1 MDKKTSV
8 AYLPEYKVSIPAE
21 ENETAD
27 MLNYKYNVTLGGKKR
42 SNFIGMQEYQEP
54 TLEDVKSVVFNA
66 EPKQKEESSET
77 EYKKKTLDELGME
90 KLAKQPIQYKEKG
103 DTDYVAP
110 FFKSAVGG
118 TIDFFGN
125 IISGAYL
132 TGQDIGAGFAG
143 LDVGEKINIDPEI
156 AESARRLKQSQA
168 NVRKVLGLE
177 IDEDD
182 SQLASDIGGLVS
194 SLFNSFAVAGLTKST
209 YAVASL
215 FGLSSGGETYLN
227 LREQG
232 IGVLEALRTSSSV
245 GFTEGALEKFGLDRL
260 FESYVFKLGKNIG
273 LKTVGKQT
281 LVDVIQES
289 SQSLSRNFLMAPYEE
304 GYQFNRWIKEALYEG
319 MLGGLISPVSG
330 GAVYLTTKQLREKHS
345 KVFQDK
351 MGLSKEQADQLAV
364 QAVLAPEDAK
374 ANILE
379 IMNNEVLAN
388 EENQTLVED
397 AEQTVQQGKDLLDK
411 LLEQKALGLSDESQA
426 IVDENAQKIK
436 ERAIAEGLSAEE
448 AEDAAKLSG
457 SLLKNAI
464 SLGVESGM
472 TEEQIAEEFNF
483 DITNAEDTIEKVA
496 YVDENGRYVGE
507 EEISIEDERKA
518 IQEAYREEEVASL
531 MASGM
536 SEDEARFRVE
546 TGREPTDFDR
556 AIGFNY
562 IPYQTQE
569 FTEEETQAMGI
580 MNNPDREQIVANM
593 SEEEKKN
600 FNALEQSVK
609 NKELYNQS
617 VDLQKEMNDIDRA
630 EFDAGVPMW
639 DKDTI
644 NINGVERAVT
654 NSSGKKIAHSEKS
667 LRMFYEWFGD
677 SKVVDAEGRPLIV
690 YHGTRQPNI
699 REFKAKYDDKL
710 IFFAYEKEFADNWAT
725 HAPLTP
731 EQEEEYH
738 NLYRDED
745 YENFRKDLNRKIKEK
760 YGEDWD
766 KSGDSELID
775 KILKEYSEAKKE
787 FINNK
792 LGIKETTMPVYLKA
806 ESTFIPSEHWELVI
820 DEIEKY
826 YDKDFRDENA
836 DDQTKSYMN
845 QIKNGKWI
853 FFEHKNVMD
862 KIRKLGFDS
871 IQLEEISGGGITTIA
886 VFEGNNQIK
895 STSNTGT
902 FSKSNDDIRYQFG
915 GPSAVTAALD
925 KLEQAKKA
933 EEYGYSAEEIWKLT
947 GWMRGADKKW
957 RFEISDKDATIDKRT
972 FNILKDTDKE
982 YNFVIGDLLK
992 HEKLY
997 EAYPEFEYINIVVD
1011 PSLKGTGTKASL
1023 RSVSYGD
1030 DNPANLWHKIAISP
1044 DAFSLPESEVKS
1056 ILLHEVQ
1063 HAIQRR
1069 ESFASGGNPRFFI
1082 ENKEA
1087 FKQAFKDMASKKYK
1101 KALYDELYSKVDE
1114 TLGDEILKADEES
1127 LKASKQWMKFVLD
1140 NNGDETS
1147 SEALKL
1153 EEEYDNAREN
1163 LVRALE
1169 KANLTKD
1176 DFAEIKKKARDTA
1189 GMDAFQRV
1197 RDVEH
1202 YDEYDLYKRLYG
1214 EIEARNT
1221 QTRMD
1226 MSEEERLDALPEST
1240 QDYSNNEAIVVFD
1253 DGTVASFETENKE
1266 DNAGVD
1272 LTKFYQD
1279 LDKVIEAAKS
1289 SKGKGTTDNIEA
1301 KFAISQRIINI
1312 LKRHNIDVNGYT
1324 SDVSASFVNHAINQ
1338 HGNDTKEEK
1347 QGQIA
1352 VDYDDFAKIPSVI
1365 NAPDYIVIEEYEDNS
1380 KALVF
1385 VKNMKDNTPFIVEI
1399 PSRKNRRILAK
1410 TMYKKRRAIHASEL
1424 HSLNLT
1430 SKNVPVNKVIIDV
1443 NSKNVNSPRYQTE
1456 AEEKNLVVYH
1466 KISKDSLNKAI
1477 DLGGMP
1483 VPSLAIVKKDTDFV
1497 GFGGIT
1503 LVGNKDMVN
1512 PQNAKNK
1519 VYNRDVW
1526 SITFPEDEYKKVT
1539 QKAKD
1544 TFTKKFGKF
1553 FDETDSKNSL
1563 SSLLYTAERAYP
1575 GSAINE
1581 FQASNGAKL
1590 AYIRTVLNKEVDI
1603 PMVDESS
1610 KILNNT
1616 LSVEA
1621 DDKFIKEISQIDLN
1635 FSFNEDKDK
1644 IAASIKGLLDR
1655 SDFSKAGKHADK
1667 LKEVVFSEFFDENGN
1682 LYFAPA
1688 DRAVKAVHRYL
1699 KEKGVLKVDTYALRE
1714 RLDNEIKND
1723 EAYWSWARKQV
1734 QDFLIGEPFVKVGGK
1749 LLPRTLENIT
1759 KAMTSNVIVNGQKS
1773 LVYGAGKVIAAGAKE
1788 LKSIEEIKAEGK
1800 KLKSFEQSEE
1810 DVKQVYDDMTIF
1822 TNSFAVSDDFTS
1834 AMDQKEAAYMA
1845 LGRTAE
1851 KKNPKPSDLINSL
1864 DYELGSKGEY
1874 SQEQIDAGMNI
1885 VNSIK
1890 NLSRYYFEAKPQ
1902 RAVGLQEFS
1911 AAIIPTDSSYDE
1923 IAQKVQD
1930 NGLKVIRS
1938 DNQVEAVNELNKERE
1953 VFFQIQEY
1961 DDLKSTKSVSDIK
1974 KLLKGLSPDEEVR
1987 LMYDKNKRYWFAI
2000 DAQNYIHQDMI
2011 TKAFEQGLYPEFRRS
2026 YEAQQYFDENYMAED
2041 EYLIRFKAHNFID
2054 ENDLQKLLDE
2064 NIPYD
2069 EYKYGYAVKNN
2080 DGSGYV
2086 LFARSLYDLA
2096 DTPLKSIG
2104 RDAEIW
2110 ERNPYNMTEFSKV
2123 SGQELERNGIRY
2135 MAESGGR
2142 KPIKPYKRNPLKV
2155 LGQYEPTKKMITLFK
2170 GRNPTTLI
2178 HEMGHHYL
2186 PIQLRLL
2193 EKAGKW
2199 DKLKPLYKELGISSV
2214 EQMGRDAE
2222 EKLIDMFTSYIFY
2235 NEAPNVETQSIFE
2248 RAKQWMISAY
2258 NTVKNFV
2265 KPSEEVTKFF
2275 DELIAGEENAPD
2287 ISHLVGKEAELS
2299 KILQGARHGQEL
2311 TINGLS
2317 MKDIAILR
2325 QALHARVPR
2334 RGRSLADVI
2343 RKAGG
2348 IDSRSEIAK
2357 ALGYDSR
2364 KGGEMGF
2371 WNYRGTIDNEQAL
2384 IELLVAEGF
2393 LFDVEQDSAE
2403 GVQAVW
2409 NKVEQLINNRD
2420 TTFSEAEQMQN
2431 EKREQAYKVQE
2442 MVNNIL
2448 VKHYNKDIKTLE
2460 EDMKAVTKKL
2470 ADIGAVAVDKATLE
2484 YLQNSLEKMSKD
2496 YRKLLSEKKEKQYK
2510 YQEELTK
2517 FIKSSPLN
2525 NKDKLKLIDKIRMV
2539 KDERTFEKYLGEV
2552 KSQIEKYVEAES
2564 KRVLDELIQKEIKSS
2579 KPRKVMA
2586 QLYDYANNKLFADLR
2601 EWNKLNQT
2609 EAEIKADQLDEAI
2622 AKGNGELSRTDK
2634 LRRMFLEYKTFGKD
2648 CSVEFMQALHDE
2660 IKAAKQA
2667 GIDAKDD
2674 LDFKRAFE
2682 REQDRE
2688 DILEKIKES
2697 NFDKNSFIGK
2707 VVNAYRN
2714 GISNLYSMLNSLVG
2728 KEIAEKF
2735 QFETIVENKQV
2746 KEWKHLKEVN
2756 QKAQKIYGVKS
2767 YGELLNLMADKGKK
2781 MFTIY
2786 KKKDTESFEGSL
2798 SDDFYH
2804 ELSVL
2809 DLIDI
2814 YNSMKNIKTSDDYA
2828 KAYGIEQ
2835 INALLANL
2843 TEQDKA
2849 FADMLMEDVNS
2860 RYKAINKVYINLY
2873 GMDLKRVDNYWMSS
2887 TEHSTP
2893 IDVLNDMR
2901 MQSTTP
2907 GFFKERTSGSVIPL
2921 PKNAWLKY
2929 QNHIAQGYY
2938 MTEVAE
2944 KFKEMAEVFK
2954 SKRIENMITNKFGE
2968 KVYKTLID
2976 QIEAIGLNASPAS
2989 VDDMSKWYN
2998 KLVSNWVGA
3007 KIALNP
3013 VVFVGQLTSFTNY
3026 AVDVPTKAYLKNFM
3040 YALRHP
3046 KEVFDFMMKHNKD
3059 FLMHRYESGFN
3070 EAMSRF
3076 ITQAES
3082 LNSMKFGLSPKSK
3095 FSWANILSSLVRMG
3109 DMGSLI
3115 FGGYGQFKTM
3125 LDNGMSVEEAKKK
3138 FEFATLRSQ
3147 QSGNAA
3153 SIAKIQR
3160 VPNGLSMLFLPFKN
3174 TAMQYGR
3181 KIVDTVVSYQ
3191 NGDIT
3196 KAQATKTLT
3205 NYLFIQPALWVF
3217 IRNIAK
3223 DILGLEDEDDEY
3235 TDGILE
3241 QILVNPIEMIPFA
3254 GESFKA
3260 AYSIIAD
3267 EKLYGV
3273 YSMPLFD
3280 DIEKSWKKLA
3290 KEEKDIF
3297 DWVDIISPVVEGLT
3311 ATPIQT
3317 PKRYAQKWFGEE

>member
-54 TLEDVKSVVFNA
+54 TLEEVKSVVFNT
-66 EPKQKEESSET
+66 EPKQKEESPET
-77 EYKKKTLDELGME
+77 EYKKKTLDELGIE
-90 KLAKQPIQYKEKG
+90 KLAKQPIQYKEEG

-132 TGQDIGAGFAG
+132 AGQDLGAGFAG

-194 SLFNSFAVAGLTKST
+194 SLFNSFAVAALTKST

-232 IGVLEALRTSSSV
+232 IGALEALRTSSSV

-304 GYQFNRWIKEALYEG
+304 GYQFNRWMKEALYEG

-364 QAVLAPEDAK
+364 QTVLAPEDAK

-411 LLEQKALGLSDESQA
+411 LLSQKALGLSDESQA

-436 ERAIAEGLSAEE
+436 ERAIAEGLSEEE
-448 AEDAAKLSG
+448 AEDAAKLG
-457 SLLKNAI
+457 SNLLKNTLSLATE
-464 SLGVESGM
+464 LGV
-472 TEEQIAEEFNF
+472 TEEQLAEDFNF
-483 DITNAEDTIEKVA
+483 DITNAEDTLEKVA
-496 YVDENGRYVGE
+496 YVDENGGYVGE
-507 EEISIEDERKA
+507 EEISIEDERNA

-562 IPYQTQE
+562 IPYQTGNSIDYNNISQSNE
-569 FTEEETQAMGI
+569 YKEIKSKANEVANSLGLEVKTVSINREGGISAYISTPYGDIRISDHPTSHFYGVLNVNALTPVEGIIEEYNAVSERLQNEEERRKTFNSVVESIKQQYTLQEIKQIAGNSVLSTI
-580 MNNPDREQIVANM
+580 ILKPHSGYLNN
-593 SEEEKKN
+593 
-600 FNALEQSVK
+600 
-609 NKELYNQS
+609 
-617 VDLQKEMNDIDRA
+617 
-630 EFDAGVPMW
+630 EFH
-639 DKDTI
+639 
-644 NINGVERAVT
+644 
-654 NSSGKKIAHSEKS
+654 GK
-667 LRMFYEWFGD
+667 
-677 SKVVDAEGRPLIV
+677 DAE
-690 YHGTRQPNI
+690 
-699 REFKAKYDDKL
+699 
-710 IFFAYEKEFADNWAT
+710 
-725 HAPLTP
+725 
-731 EQEEEYH
+731 
-738 NLYRDED
+738 
-745 YENFRKDLNRKIKEK
+745 IKEK
-760 YGEDWD
+760 WKNNDLSILTPFNDSDEQSKGGE
-766 KSGDSELID
+766 
-775 KILKEYSEAKKE
+775 A
-787 FINNK
+787 
-792 LGIKETTMPVYLKA
+792 
-806 ESTFIPSEHWELVI
+806 
-820 DEIEKY
+820 
-826 YDKDFRDENA
+826 
-836 DDQTKSYMN
+836 
-845 QIKNGKWI
+845 
-853 FFEHKNVMD
+853 
-862 KIRKLGFDS
+862 
-871 IQLEEISGGGITTIA
+871 
-886 VFEGNNQIK
+886 
-895 STSNTGT
+895 
-902 FSKSNDDIRYQFG
+902 RYQFG
-915 GPSAVTAALD
+915 GPSARTAALD
-925 KLEQAKKA
+925 KLDIAKKA
-933 EEYGYSAEEIWKLT
+933 LENGYPKEEIRQLT
-947 GWMRGADKKW
+947 GWFQGADGKW
-957 RFEISDKDATIDKRT
+957 RFEISDKDATVNANI
-972 FNILKDTDKE
+972 FNNRSYVLEDVLAHD
-982 YNFVIGDLLK
+982 
-992 HEKLY
+992 KLY
-997 EAYPEFEYINIVVD
+997 EAYPELARVETSVDEDLKDTPTMAALVYSYEDRYNNPTSLPFKLKIN
-1011 PSLKGTGTKASL
+1011 
-1023 RSVSYGD
+1023 
-1030 DNPANLWHKIAISP
+1030 P
-1044 DAFSLPESEVKS
+1044 DALSKSSDELKS

-1063 HAIQRR
+1063 HMIQRL
-1069 ESFASGGNPRFFI
+1069 EGFATGGSPKFFR

-1127 LKASKQWMKFVLD
+1127 LKASKQWMKFVFD

-1169 KANLTKD
+1169 KAGLTKD
-1176 DFAEIKKKARDTA
+1176 DYAEIKKKARDTA

-1221 QTRMD
+1221 QTRMN
-1226 MSEEERLDALPEST
+1226 MSEEERLATSPEST
-1240 QDYSNNEAIVVFD
+1240 QDYSSDEAIVVFD
-1253 DGTVASFETENKE
+1253 DGTVVAYEPEKVETVKITGKEVGEYTGDRKAYFKAFAKYYKKHLAGKTVTSPVLGKVKFFASSINETEHHNQYTPENLKYIVAVPQIIKTSRDVTRE
-1266 DNAGVD
+1266 DIKHYKKDVIAAWRIRGDVD
-1272 LTKFYQD
+1272 INGDIRNVSVVVLEDKQHNRYYT
-1279 LDKVIEAAKS
+1279 LDARKKITSADTAVNGRAEEVKS
-1289 SKGKGTTDNIEA
+1289 DNIA
-1301 KFAISQRIINI
+1301 
-1312 LKRHNIDVNGYT
+1312 
-1324 SDVSASFVNHAINQ
+1324 
-1338 HGNDTKEEK
+1338 
-1347 QGQIA
+1347 
-1352 VDYDDFAKIPSVI
+1352 
-1365 NAPDYIVIEEYEDNS
+1365 YEDNI
-1380 KALVF
+1380 
-1385 VKNMKDNTPFIVEI
+1385 TP
-1399 PSRKNRRILAK
+1399 SGR
-1410 TMYKKRRAIHASEL
+1410 
-1424 HSLNLT
+1424 
-1430 SKNVPVNKVIIDV
+1430 D
-1443 NSKNVNSPRYQTE
+1443 VNSPRYQTE
-1456 AEEKNLVVYH
+1456 AEEKNLVAVH
-1466 KISKDSLNKAI
+1466 SISASSLDKAI
-1477 DLGGMP
+1477 DFGGFP
-1483 VPSLAIVKKDTDFV
+1483 VPSIAIVNKNQEFHFDDQP
-1497 GFGGIT
+1497 IT
-1503 LVGNKDMVN
+1503 LVGNKEMIDPSN
-1512 PQNAKNK
+1512 ELNE
-1519 VYNRDVW
+1519 VYNRDIW
-1526 SITFPEDEYKKVT
+1526 SKTFPSKTYKT
-1539 QKAKD
+1539 PSYAK
-1544 TFTKKFGKF
+1544 TKKFREKF
-1553 FDETDSKNSL
+1553 ADFFKRSVSENSL
-1563 SSLLYTAERAYP
+1563 GSFLYVAERGNP
-1575 GSAINE
+1575 LSAMNE
-1581 FQASNGAKL
+1581 FSRSSGAILYYLEKVKGEKVELPKRDMSSDYLSDMDEQLAS
-1590 AYIRTVLNKEVDI
+1590 E
-1603 PMVDESS
+1603 
-1610 KILNNT
+1610 
-1616 LSVEA
+1616 
-1621 DDKFIKEISQIDLN
+1621 
-1635 FSFNEDKDK
+1635 
-1644 IAASIKGLLDR
+1644 IKGLDSSEDRESISNAVKRMIDREVDRKIKKLDQSSKMHKKIAEVYKEKMLERYFDKNGNIYFGVADRFVNNANRFYQSKGKEVLDHYEVNRFLLDR
-1655 SDFSKAGKHADK
+1655 VKDDSDYQKWAVKFFEEELVGEPMVEIGNK
-1667 LKEVVFSEFFDENGN
+1667 LKPF
-1682 LYFAPA
+1682 
-1688 DRAVKAVHRYL
+1688 
-1699 KEKGVLKVDTYALRE
+1699 T
-1714 RLDNEIKND
+1714 LDNVV
-1723 EAYWSWARKQV
+1723 EAMISGATVATQESV
-1734 QDFLIGEPFVKVGGK
+1734 FFGSGK
-1749 LLPRTLENIT
+1749 I
-1759 KAMTSNVIVNGQKS
+1759 
-1773 LVYGAGKVIAAGAKE
+1773 IASGAKKLE
-1788 LKSIEEIKAEGK
+1788 TIRDIKEEGK
-1800 KLKSFEQSEE
+1800 KLVTKEQSRENMKE
-1810 DVKQVYDDMTIF
+1810 VNEQINTF
-1822 TNSFAVSDDFTS
+1822 TQNFMNTDDFS
-1834 AMDQKEAAYMA
+1834 DNMSRRDASGEALAQIVKNKNITKDSLRKA
-1845 LGRTAE
+1845 LNKHLAE
-1851 KKNPKPSDLINSL
+1851 KKNYPDDVLSYGVTLAN
-1864 DYELGSKGEY
+1864 
-1874 SQEQIDAGMNI
+1874 NI
-1885 VNSIK
+1885 K
-1890 NLSRYYFEAKPQ
+1890 EMSRYYFEAKPQ

-1961 DDLKSTKSVSDIK
+1961 EDLRSTKSVSDVK
-1974 KLLKGLSPDEEVR
+1974 KLLRGLSPDEEVR
-1987 LMYDKNKRYWFAI
+1987 LMFDKNKGYWFAI
-2000 DAQNYIHQDMI
+2000 DAQNYVHQDMI
-2011 TKAFEQGLYPEFRRS
+2011 TKAFEQGLYPEFRNS
-2026 YEAQQYFDENYMAED
+2026 YEAQQYFDENYNADD
-2041 EYLIRFKAHNFID
+2041 EYLVRFKAHNFID

-2123 SGQELERNGIRY
+2123 SSQELERNGIRY
-2135 MAESGGR
+2135 MAEGGGR

-2265 KPSEEVTKFF
+2265 KPSEEVAKFF

-2484 YLQNSLEKMSKD
+2484 YLQNSLAKMSKD

-2539 KDERTFEKYLGEV
+2539 KDERTFEKYLGEA

-2564 KRVLDELIQKEIKSS
+2564 KRVLDDLIQKEIKSS
-2579 KPRKVMA
+2579 RPRKAMA
-2586 QLYDYANNKLFADLR
+2586 QLYNYENNKLFADLR
-2601 EWNKLNQT
+2601 EWNKLNQDNA
-2609 EAEIKADQLDEAI
+2609 EAMAIKLDEVI
-2622 AKGNGELSRTDK
+2622 AQGGGELSRSDK

-2674 LDFKRAFE
+2674 ADFMRSFE

-2688 DILEKIKES
+2688 AVLEKIKES
-2697 NFDKNSFIGK
+2697 KADKNKFVTK
-2707 VVNAYRN
+2707 VVNAYRR

-2735 QFETIVENKQV
+2735 QFETVLEDKNI
-2746 KEWKHLKEVN
+2746 KEWKHLKATNE
-2756 QKAQKIYGVKS
+2756 KARKIYGVEKDS
-2767 YGELLNLMADKGKK
+2767 DLMNIMADKGKP
-2781 MFTIY
+2781 MFVLY
-2786 KKKDTESFEGSL
+2786 KKVSNDDPLSEELNKD
-2798 SDDFYH
+2798 YKY

-2814 YNSMKNIKTSDDYA
+2814 YNAMKNKKTAEDYV
-2828 KAYGIEQ
+2828 KAYGIGQLEG
-2835 INALLANL
+2835 LLSNL
-2843 TEQDKA
+2843 TDQDRA

-2887 TEHSTP
+2887 TEHSSP
-2893 IDVLNDMR
+2893 FDLYNDIQ
-2901 MQSTTP
+2901 MQATTP
-2907 GFFKERTSGSVIPL
+2907 GFFKERTKGQIIPV

-2944 KFKEMAEVFK
+2944 KFKELSEVFK
-2954 SKRIENMITNKFGE
+2954 SKRIENMIRNKFGDG
-2968 KVYKTLID
+2968 VYNTLVE
-2976 QIEAIGLNASPAS
+2976 QINAIGLNAPTDN
-2989 VDDMSKWYN
+2989 VDDVSKVFQSAVN
-2998 KLVSNWVGA
+2998 NWVGA

-3013 VVFVGQLTSFTNY
+3013 VVFAGQLTSFTNY
-3026 AVDVPTKAYLKNFM
+3026 AVDVPVKAYLKNFA

-3046 KEVFDFMMKHNKD
+3046 KEAFDFMMKHNKD

-3076 ITQAES
+3076 IKDATEAS
-3082 LNSMKFGLSPKSK
+3082 NKKFGLSPKAQFGWSN
-3095 FSWANILSSLVRMG
+3095 ALSSLVRLG
-3109 DMGSLI
+3109 DIGSLI
-3115 FGGYGQFKTM
+3115 FGGYGQFKTL
-3125 LDNGMSVEEAKKK
+3125 LDNGMSIEEAKEK
-3138 FEFATLRSQ
+3138 FEFSTLRSQ

-3153 SIAKIQR
+3153 SISGWQR
-3160 VPNGLSMLFLPFKN
+3160 KQGVSRLLLSFKN
-3174 TAMQYGR
+3174 TPMQYTR
-3181 KIVDTVVSYQ
+3181 KIMDTVISLQ
-3191 NGDIT
+3191 NGDIS
-3196 KAQATKTLT
+3196 KVQATKTLT
-3205 NYLFIQPALWVF
+3205 NYLLIQPAIWVF
-3217 IRNIAK
+3217 VRNVVK
-3223 DILGLEDEDDEY
+3223 DLLGLDDEDDEY

-3241 QILVNPIEMIPFA
+3241 QILVNPIEAIPVVSDFVKA
-3254 GESFKA
+3254 GYKA
-3260 AYSIIAD
+3260 ATDQYV
-3267 EKLYGV
+3267 YGV
-3273 YSMPLFD
+3273 FSMPLLD
-3280 DIEKSWKKLA
+3280 DVEKSVKKMQ
-3290 KEEKDIF
+3290 KQEKDAF
-3297 DWVDIISPVVEGLT
+3297 DWADIFIPYVEALTSAPVGT
-3311 ATPIQT
+3311 A
-3317 PKRYAQKWFGEE
+3317 KRYAQKWIED

>member
-1 MDKKTSV
+1 M
-8 AYLPEYKVSIPAE
+8 
-21 ENETAD
+21 
-27 MLNYKYNVTLGGKKR
+27 
-42 SNFIGMQEYQEP
+42 
-54 TLEDVKSVVFNA
+54 
-66 EPKQKEESSET
+66 
-77 EYKKKTLDELGME
+77 
-90 KLAKQPIQYKEKG
+90 
-103 DTDYVAP
+103 
-110 FFKSAVGG
+110 
-118 TIDFFGN
+118 
-125 IISGAYL
+125 
-132 TGQDIGAGFAG
+132 
-143 LDVGEKINIDPEI
+143 
-156 AESARRLKQSQA
+156 
-168 NVRKVLGLE
+168 
-177 IDEDD
+177 
-182 SQLASDIGGLVS
+182 
-194 SLFNSFAVAGLTKST
+194 LTKYGIAT
-209 YAVASL
+209 ACDVC
-215 FGLSSGGETYLN
+215 FVETKRVNARDLTNGFVYEWESVRQAL
-227 LREQG
+227 G
-232 IGVLEALRTSSSV
+232 IN
-245 GFTEGALEKFGLDRL
+245 DNY
-260 FESYVFKLGKNIG
+260 YV
-273 LKTVGKQT
+273 
-281 LVDVIQES
+281 
-289 SQSLSRNFLMAPYEE
+289 SQQHQYE
-304 GYQFNRWIKEALYEG
+304 F
-319 MLGGLISPVSG
+319 
-330 GAVYLTTKQLREKHS
+330 
-345 KVFQDK
+345 
-351 MGLSKEQADQLAV
+351 SKEQKELIDRMASLDYIGDNGEIISAT
-364 QAVLAPEDAK
+364 E
-374 ANILE
+374 LE
-379 IMNNEVLAN
+379 
-388 EENQTLVED
+388 
-397 AEQTVQQGKDLLDK
+397 
-411 LLEQKALGLSDESQA
+411 
-426 IVDENAQKIK
+426 KIK
-436 ERAIAEGLSAEE
+436 
-448 AEDAAKLSG
+448 
-457 SLLKNAI
+457 
-464 SLGVESGM
+464 
-472 TEEQIAEEFNF
+472 
-483 DITNAEDTIEKVA
+483 
-496 YVDENGRYVGE
+496 
-507 EEISIEDERKA
+507 
-518 IQEAYREEEVASL
+518 AS
-531 MASGM
+531 M
-536 SEDEARFRVE
+536 SEDAYKKWKNNHKQVYQLAYEEIFGEGGRLEERAR
-546 TGREPTDFDR
+546 G
-556 AIGFNY
+556 
-562 IPYQTQE
+562 
-569 FTEEETQAMGI
+569 
-580 MNNPDREQIVANM
+580 
-593 SEEEKKN
+593 KKKKD
-600 FNALEQSVK
+600 A
-609 NKELYNQS
+609 
-617 VDLQKEMNDIDRA
+617 IDRGITA
-630 EFDAGVPMW
+630 
-639 DKDTI
+639 DKM
-644 NINGVERAVT
+644 RM
-654 NSSGKKIAHSEKS
+654 IA
-667 LRMFYEWFGD
+667 
-677 SKVVDAEGRPLIV
+677 
-690 YHGTRQPNI
+690 
-699 REFKAKYDDKL
+699 KL
-710 IFFAYEKEFADNWAT
+710 ISENSGMAGKFDPDALMNS
-725 HAPLTP
+725 
-731 EQEEEYH
+731 
-738 NLYRDED
+738 D
-745 YENFRKDLNRKIKEK
+745 YTSAI
-760 YGEDWD
+760 
-766 KSGDSELID
+766 
-775 KILKEYSEAKKE
+775 
-787 FINNK
+787 
-792 LGIKETTMPVYLKA
+792 V
-806 ESTFIPSEHWELVI
+806 
-820 DEIEKY
+820 EKY
-826 YDKDFRDENA
+826 YGSSILSA
-836 DDQTKSYMN
+836 LSSYAGAGTP
-845 QIKNGKWI
+845 KALLKARPYSERSW
-853 FFEHKNVMD
+853 HD
-862 KIRKLGFDS
+862 
-871 IQLEEISGGGITTIA
+871 
-886 VFEGNNQIK
+886 VF
-895 STSNTGT
+895 
-902 FSKSNDDIRYQFG
+902 
-915 GPSAVTAALD
+915 
-925 KLEQAKKA
+925 
-933 EEYGYSAEEIWKLT
+933 
-947 GWMRGADKKW
+947 DKKNKKDDLIVKL
-957 RFEISDKDATIDKRT
+957 FEIGGVRGQSFSDYDPFMVIDYLQKYLAEYLRGLPAHEYTKVPELIKT
-972 FNILKDTDKE
+972 FGKTGVMFNM
-982 YNFVIGDLLK
+982 
-992 HEKLY
+992 
-997 EAYPEFEYINIVVD
+997 
-1011 PSLKGTGTKASL
+1011 SL
-1023 RSVSYGD
+1023 
-1030 DNPANLWHKIAISP
+1030 
-1044 DAFSLPESEVKS
+1044 LPEVKLNFGS
-1056 ILLHEVQ
+1056 DVEM
-1063 HAIQRR
+1063 
-1069 ESFASGGNPRFFI
+1069 N
-1082 ENKEA
+1082 
-1087 FKQAFKDMASKKYK
+1087 KKY
-1101 KALYDELYSKVDE
+1101 AGL
-1114 TLGDEILKADEES
+1114 
-1127 LKASKQWMKFVLD
+1127 Q
-1140 NNGDETS
+1140 
-1147 SEALKL
+1147 
-1153 EEEYDNAREN
+1153 
-1163 LVRALE
+1163 RA
-1169 KANLTKD
+1169 T
-1176 DFAEIKKKARDTA
+1176 
-1189 GMDAFQRV
+1189 
-1197 RDVEH
+1197 
-1202 YDEYDLYKRLYG
+1202 
-1214 EIEARNT
+1214 
-1221 QTRMD
+1221 
-1226 MSEEERLDALPEST
+1226 
-1240 QDYSNNEAIVVFD
+1240 
-1253 DGTVASFETENKE
+1253 
-1266 DNAGVD
+1266 
-1272 LTKFYQD
+1272 
-1279 LDKVIEAAKS
+1279 
-1289 SKGKGTTDNIEA
+1289 
-1301 KFAISQRIINI
+1301 
-1312 LKRHNIDVNGYT
+1312 
-1324 SDVSASFVNHAINQ
+1324 
-1338 HGNDTKEEK
+1338 
-1347 QGQIA
+1347 
-1352 VDYDDFAKIPSVI
+1352 
-1365 NAPDYIVIEEYEDNS
+1365 
-1380 KALVF
+1380 
-1385 VKNMKDNTPFIVEI
+1385 
-1399 PSRKNRRILAK
+1399 
-1410 TMYKKRRAIHASEL
+1410 
-1424 HSLNLT
+1424 
-1430 SKNVPVNKVIIDV
+1430 
-1443 NSKNVNSPRYQTE
+1443 
-1456 AEEKNLVVYH
+1456 
-1466 KISKDSLNKAI
+1466 
-1477 DLGGMP
+1477 
-1483 VPSLAIVKKDTDFV
+1483 
-1497 GFGGIT
+1497 
-1503 LVGNKDMVN
+1503 
-1512 PQNAKNK
+1512 
-1519 VYNRDVW
+1519 
-1526 SITFPEDEYKKVT
+1526 
-1539 QKAKD
+1539 
-1544 TFTKKFGKF
+1544 
-1553 FDETDSKNSL
+1553 
-1563 SSLLYTAERAYP
+1563 
-1575 GSAINE
+1575 
-1581 FQASNGAKL
+1581 
-1590 AYIRTVLNKEVDI
+1590 
-1603 PMVDESS
+1603 
-1610 KILNNT
+1610 
-1616 LSVEA
+1616 
-1621 DDKFIKEISQIDLN
+1621 
-1635 FSFNEDKDK
+1635 
-1644 IAASIKGLLDR
+1644 
-1655 SDFSKAGKHADK
+1655 
-1667 LKEVVFSEFFDENGN
+1667 
-1682 LYFAPA
+1682 
-1688 DRAVKAVHRYL
+1688 
-1699 KEKGVLKVDTYALRE
+1699 
-1714 RLDNEIKND
+1714 
-1723 EAYWSWARKQV
+1723 
-1734 QDFLIGEPFVKVGGK
+1734 
-1749 LLPRTLENIT
+1749 
-1759 KAMTSNVIVNGQKS
+1759 
-1773 LVYGAGKVIAAGAKE
+1773 
-1788 LKSIEEIKAEGK
+1788 
-1800 KLKSFEQSEE
+1800 
-1810 DVKQVYDDMTIF
+1810 
-1822 TNSFAVSDDFTS
+1822 
-1834 AMDQKEAAYMA
+1834 
-1845 LGRTAE
+1845 
-1851 KKNPKPSDLINSL
+1851 
-1864 DYELGSKGEY
+1864 
-1874 SQEQIDAGMNI
+1874 QEQIDAYNNSVKNGTVKEDLIAGKI
-1885 VNSIK
+1885 VNVMTDEKGSWTYAWHRDSFPIEEAF
-1890 NLSRYYFEAKPQ
+1890 NLRRNKEYGG
-1902 RAVGLQEFS
+1902 RVGIIAVGTSSKQIRMMLDDPTIDM
-1911 AAIIPTDSSYDE
+1911 IIPYHSSGMPAHTKMTTRLDNATDY
-1923 IAQKVQD
+1923 QKVQNTKKPKGVKADFSYNAALQELKDPRKAAQAYLDWCKEGNGKKKYTPKFKEFSNHENYYKFLEDFRGYD
-1930 NGLKVIRS
+1930 NDGNPVIQQAVDFSKWTDADWQEFAENAFLGIKKKEAENIQMNKAMSALETMPDAEGNVDENAEGNVVKRQEQLNM
-1938 DNQVEAVNELNKERE
+1938 DFDEKAIAQAIKEEITEAVQFQRIDEANKSIIFAQLRKA
-1953 VFFQIQEY
+1953 
-1961 DDLKSTKSVSDIK
+1961 LGSKSV
-1974 KLLKGLSPDEEVR
+1974 KLLPQDNFMSELFKIKGIDGDEQKIETFRKEKDGIIYGFAYKNQIYLNDNVFNAHAPVHEFTHIWAKVVQRINPDLWSEGVELLKQSKVWTEVVNDSNY
-1987 LMYDKNKRYWFAI
+1987 YDIANDTNAI
-2000 DAQNYIHQDMI
+2000 ASEVLARIVGRKGESLIQAMLDPN
-2011 TKAFEQGLYPEFRRS
+2011 TKLYTEKGK
-2026 YEAQQYFDENYMAED
+2026 D
-2041 EYLIRFKAHNFID
+2041 
-2054 ENDLQKLLDE
+2054 KLLDKIMSWFE
-2064 NIPYD
+2064 KFIGQVLETFGWKKGDALTLEEFVKLPVADLFNDKRAEEFKKKLEKAKLNEDLETEFMVRYN
-2069 EYKYGYAVKNN
+2069 EEVKN
-2080 DGSGYV
+2080 DI
-2086 LFARSLYDLA
+2086 ARYQ
-2096 DTPLKSIG
+2096 TG
-2104 RDAEIW
+2104 E
-2110 ERNPYNMTEFSKV
+2110 ERT
-2123 SGQELERNGIRY
+2123 
-2135 MAESGGR
+2135 
-2142 KPIKPYKRNPLKV
+2142 PIKPYKRNPLKV

-2186 PIQLRLL
+2186 PIQLRML

-2248 RAKQWMISAY
+2248 RAKQWAINAY
-2258 NTVKNFV
+2258 NTVKNYV

-2275 DELIAGEENAPD
+2275 DELIAGEETAPD

-2409 NKVEQLINNRD
+2409 NKVERLINNRD

-2448 VKHYNKDIKTLE
+2448 VKHYNKDIKILE

-2539 KDERTFEKYLGEV
+2539 KDERTFEKYLGES

-2634 LRRMFLEYKTFGKD
+2634 LRRMFLEYKSFGKD

-2660 IKAAKQA
+2660 IKAAKQT

-2674 LDFKRAFE
+2674 ADFMRAFE

-2688 DILEKIKES
+2688 AILEKIKES

-2798 SDDFYH
+2798 DDDFYH

-2835 INALLANL
+2835 VNALLANL

-2944 KFKEMAEVFK
+2944 KFKEMTEVFK

-3095 FSWANILSSLVRMG
+3095 FGWANILSSLVRMG

-3125 LDNGMSVEEAKKK
+3125 LDNGMSVEEAKQK

-3223 DILGLEDEDDEY
+3223 DILGLDDEDDEY

-3280 DIEKSWKKLA
+3280 DIEKSWRKLA

-3297 DWVDIISPVVEGLT
+3297 DWVDIVSPVVEGLT